1 MNENLPVNVTGDLPE
16 KGKTSEITVSGGN
29 NSFVAHADTVKNNIT
44 VMLNDPR
51 SRHGGNRSPIPLNTD
66 FYHLFVMG
74 DETYED
80 TYFLVPKDRALTEY
94 TNDTLKEKYGSI
106 TPEAITKLLQYPA
119 IFAAENRFYRR
130 ADETQEAYFGIVKN
144 IRVQDNGIKVYFS
157 LVQAFPQQILN
168 EQCFDLGIDG
178 GGRYSF
184 HEMSCTH
191 WALKQ
196 IDLLEE
202 LYRAGVRI
210 YW

>member
-29 NSFVAHADTVKNNIT
+29 NSFVTHADTVKNNIT

-80 TYFLVPKDRALTEY
+80 NYFLVPEGRALTEY
-94 TNDTLKEKYGSI
+94 TNDTLKVKFGSLA
-106 TPEAITKLLQYPA
+106 PETIKELLQFPA
-119 IFAAENRFYRR
+119 LFAAENRF
-130 ADETQEAYFGIVKN
+130 DGIVNKTKDAYFGLVNDIK
-144 IRVQDNGIKVYFS
+144 IQDNGTKVYFTI
-157 LVQAFPQQILN
+157 LQTIPQQLLN
-168 EQCFDLGIDG
+168 EQCFEFGIVG
-178 GGRYSF
+178 NGKSPFELYR
-184 HEMSCTH
+184 TH

-196 IDLLEE
+196 IDLIEALQ
-202 LYRAGVRI
+202 RVGVRI
-210 YW
+210 FW

>member
-80 TYFLVPKDRALTEY
+80 NYFLVPEGRALTEY
-94 TNDTLKEKYGSI
+94 TNDTLKVKFGSLA
-106 TPEAITKLLQYPA
+106 PETIKELLQFPA
-119 IFAAENRFYRR
+119 LFAAENRF
-130 ADETQEAYFGIVKN
+130 DGIVNKTKDAYFGLVNDIK
-144 IRVQDNGIKVYFS
+144 IQDNGTKIYFTIF
-157 LVQAFPQQILN
+157 QTIPQQLLN
-168 EQCFDLGIDG
+168 ERCFEFGIVG
-178 GGRYSF
+178 YVKSPFELCR
-184 HEMSCTH
+184 TH

-196 IDLLEE
+196 IDLIEALQKV
-202 LYRAGVRI
+202 GVKI
-210 YW
+210 FW

>member
-1 MNENLPVNVTGDLPE
+1 MNENSPVNVTGDLPE
-16 KGKTSEITVSGGN
+16 KGKMSEITVSGGN

-51 SRHGGNRSPIPLNTD
+51 SRHGGNRSPILLNTD

-74 DETYED
+74 DETYEGN
-80 TYFLVPKDRALTEY
+80 YFLVPEGRALTEY
-94 TNDTLKEKYGSI
+94 TNDTLKVKFGSLA
-106 TPEAITKLLQYPA
+106 PEAITKLLQYPA

>member
-94 TNDTLKEKYGSI
+94 TSDTLKEKYGSLALETI
-106 TPEAITKLLQYPA
+106 KELLQFPA
-119 IFAAENRFYRR
+119 LFAAENRF
-130 ADETQEAYFGIVKN
+130 DGIVNKTKDAYFGLVNDIK
-144 IRVQDNGIKVYFS
+144 IQDNGTKVYFTI
-157 LVQAFPQQILN
+157 LQTIPQQLLN
-168 EQCFDLGIDG
+168 ERCFEFGIVG
-178 GGRYSF
+178 NGNSPFELYR
-184 HEMSCTH
+184 TH

-196 IDLLEE
+196 IDLIEALQ
-202 LYRAGVRI
+202 RVGVRI
-210 YW
+210 FW